1 MYGYLIVWL
10 GTVSVFMVLSELVS
24 IAPTSGGQYHWVSM
38 LAPRR
43 LSKLLSY
50 ISGWLTLA
58 GWLAS
63 LGSGCFLTGGL
74 IQGLLILCQPDTYV
88 PQNWHVTLLYWAVI
102 LFCVFINVAAGW
114 LLPKFEGALLVLHI
128 LGFFAILIPLLVLGP
143 KGDAKEVFTTF
154 VNMGGWDSQGLSFCI
169 GIMGSVFAFVGGDG
183 PIHVSV
189 EKCDGF
195 ACSLTF
201 FSCQRRSTTHKLLS
215 LDRS

>member
-1 MYGYLIVWL
+1 
-10 GTVSVFMVLSELVS
+10 
-24 IAPTSGGQYHWVSM
+24 M

-43 LSKLLSY
+43 SQKLLSY
-50 ISGWLTLA
+50 TSGTFFFSLPHATRHHPLTTCCIGWLTLC

-63 LGSGCFLTGGL
+63 LGSGAYLTGGL

-143 KGDAKEVFTTF
+143 KGDANEIFTTF
-154 VNMGGWDSQGLSFCI
+154 MNLGGWDSQGISFCV
-169 GIMGSVFAFVGGDG
+169 GIMGSVFAFVGES
-183 PIHVSV
+183 SV
-189 EKCDGF
+189 NPVGT
-195 ACSLTF
+195 SN
-201 FSCQRRSTTHKLLS
+201 R
-215 LDRS
+215 